1 MDTPR
6 LQVIDQDANFSCGA
20 CSLCC
25 QQPYAILMEKEKLAA
40 LDEHGFPAH
49 PRLQNRKLYHES
61 KDAPEG
67 YVVLEK
73 KEGTTHCVFLGDDG
87 LCIIH
92 KELGADAKPRG
103 CSKFPYSIS
112 PTFVEDRISLDF
124 GCPTVQADEGRPL
137 AEQKDDIARTC
148 RIANAGVYPDA
159 TVRLGGG
166 ISVPH
171 AEYEAL
177 MDDIRDIFAAEEGG
191 LIWSR
196 FDRTLTL
203 LERIMEEKRPR
214 FSDEDA
220 ETVDD
225 AHAESDAASKAGLA
239 PFDSA
244 PAAPS
249 PVRMMF
255 ASTLLRDVLP
265 PSVHLNL
272 SVWRRV
278 LLLPKLMKIA
288 KLTGEYD
295 SKLLGRKVDIDAVL
309 AHPLEGG
316 LKKDA
321 SALLRRCIA
330 TRMWQRLLAGTR
342 LPVVAGVHQ
351 HIQDVNAALFLAR
364 AEAHHRGADTL
375 TRELVGKGLSLVEF
389 NITNQPRLFNQKSLS
404 WFTGQLDDPALARQ
418 SLRLMALPGSVTRPT
433 EIDAEAVRESLGE
446 PVAPVVG

>member
-40 LDEHGFPAH
+40 LDEHGFPSH
-49 PRLQNRKLYHES
+49 PQLQNRELYHES
-61 KDAPEG
+61 RDAPEG
-67 YVVLEK
+67 FVVLNK
-73 KEGTTHCVFLGDDG
+73 KEGSTHCVFLGEDG

-92 KELGADAKPRG
+92 KELGAEAKPRG

-137 AEQKDDIARTC
+137 SEQKDDIARTC
-148 RIANAGVYPDA
+148 RIAKAGVYPEA

-166 ISVPH
+166 IGLPH
-171 AEYEAL
+171 DEFESL
-177 MDDIRDIFAAEEGG
+177 MDQIRDIFAADEGG

-196 FDRTLTL
+196 FEATLSL
-203 LERIMEEKRPR
+203 LEGVMNERRPQ
-214 FSDEDA
+214 FSDEDDQDVTA
-220 ETVDD
+220 EGDE
-225 AHAESDAASKAGLA
+225 ASDPGLT
-239 PFDSA
+239 PFESA
-244 PAAPS
+244 PGAPS

-288 KLTGEYD
+288 KLTGEYE
-295 SKLLGRKVDIDAVL
+295 SKLLGRNIDIDAVL

-316 LKKDA
+316 LAEDA
-321 SALLRRCIA
+321 SALLCRCIA
-330 TRMWQRLLAGTR
+330 TRFWQRLLAGTR
-342 LPVVAGVHQ
+342 LPVLAGAHQ
-351 HIQDVNAALFLAR
+351 HIQDISAVLVLSR
-364 AEAHHRGADTL
+364 GEAHHRGLSTL
-375 TRELVGKGLSLVEF
+375 TKEVVGKALSRVEF

-404 WFTGQLDDPALARQ
+404 WFTGQLDDPAMARQ
-418 SLRLMALPGSVTRPT
+418 SLRLMVLPETSRRTT
-433 EIDAEAVRESLGE
+433 EIDAESVRETLGE
-446 PVAPVVG
+446 PVAPAVG